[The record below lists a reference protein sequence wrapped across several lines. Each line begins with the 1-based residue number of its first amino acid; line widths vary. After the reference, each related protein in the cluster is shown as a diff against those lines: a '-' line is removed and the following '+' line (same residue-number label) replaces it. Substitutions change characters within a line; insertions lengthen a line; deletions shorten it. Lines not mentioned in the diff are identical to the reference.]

1 MSETSPAQMP
11 TVSQSRLKDTQ
22 IAVGSDSDSKTTT
35 DTPFGVIISND
46 GRLCQRKWW
55 GRRTNFLGSQ
65 KKSRTIASTRCKESK
80 SRTIA
85 HTRIRL

>member
-11 TVSQSRLKDTQ
+11 TVSQSRLKDTP

-46 GRLCQRKWW
+46 GVCAAIHMKADLLNIGMHVIQ
-55 GRRTNFLGSQ
+55 
-65 KKSRTIASTRCKESK
+65 
-80 SRTIA
+80 
-85 HTRIRL
+85 